1 MAADPDRAATIPD
14 ASTPDV
20 SSQRSGTVQS
30 VARVFDLLETIADAD
45 GDISLSDLAA
55 RSALP
60 VPTIHRLLRTLVGVG
75 YVRQLPSR
83 RYALGARLIRLGES
97 ASGQLGAVA
106 QPVLVR
112 LVEELGETANMAMQ
126 DGDYIVYVAQSPS
139 PHSMRMFTEVGRRA
153 HMHATGVGKAILSM
167 LSDEAARGIVDRAGM
182 PVPTQK
188 SHGDIGALLTDLARI
203 RQCGYAFDDEEQE
216 LGVRCYAVSIPNT
229 PTPMAVSVSGPLA
242 RVDQDFADRAIP
254 VLKAAAQD
262 ISGRI
267 NAAH

>member
-1 MAADPDRAATIPD
+1 MAA
-14 ASTPDV
+14 TPDQATTTPEAPGSTV
-20 SSQRSGTVQS
+20 SNQRSGAVQS
-30 VARVFDLLETIADAD
+30 VARVFDLLEIIADAG
-45 GDISLSDLAA
+45 GDISLSDLATK
-55 RSALP
+55 SALP

-167 LSDEAARGIVDRAGM
+167 LSDDAARGIVERVGM
-182 PVPTQK
+182 PVPTRQ
-188 SHGDIGALLTDLARI
+188 SHGDVGALLADLAVI

-216 LGVRCYAVSIPNT
+216 LGVRCYAVPIPNT

-242 RVDQDFADRAIP
+242 RVDHDFAERALP
-254 VLKAAAQD
+254 FLTAAAKD
-262 ISGRI
+262 ISSRI
-267 NAAH
+267 NAVS